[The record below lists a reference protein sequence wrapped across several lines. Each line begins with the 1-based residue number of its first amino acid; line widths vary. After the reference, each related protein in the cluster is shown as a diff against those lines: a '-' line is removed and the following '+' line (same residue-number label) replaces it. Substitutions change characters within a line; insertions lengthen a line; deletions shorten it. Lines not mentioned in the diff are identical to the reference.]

1 MTFRL
6 VNTSYIL
13 PEGHY
18 VFLFM
23 FLLHHY
29 SKSLDKDYNSCF
41 QYLKQLLMKSFPLSF
56 CSTVEAMLKDLC
68 R

>member
-1 MTFRL
+1 MTLVL

-13 PEGHY
+13 PEGDHPL
-18 VFLFM
+18 LFM
-23 FLLHHY
+23 FPLHHY

-68 R
+68 H